1 MTWTD
6 ILNIIGDIASIIT
19 VIGGVY
25 GLCKWIK
32 FRKSNI
38 TVTKYHSSDQCL
50 FILYVYNNGLADA
63 HNIKI
68 SSTSKYQIQT
78 AAYISTLLPGEE
90 GQIGFSFRQKATRLP
105 IYIHWT
111 DGMGHHKKRINITP
125 SMRVR

>member
-6 ILNIIGDIASIIT
+6 ILNIIGNIASIIT

-32 FRKSNI
+32 FRKANI
-38 TVTKYHSSDQCL
+38 IATKYQSSDQCL
-50 FILYVYNNGLADA
+50 FILYVYNKGLADA

-68 SSTSKYQIQT
+68 SSTSRYQIQT
-78 AAYISTLLPGEE
+78 AAYIPTFQPGEE
-90 GQIGFSFRQKATRLP
+90 GQIGFSFRQMVTRLP
-105 IYIHWT
+105 IYIYWT
-111 DGMGHHKKRINITP
+111 DGMGQHKKRIIIIP